1 MGLFINTST
10 SVPPYSLSPQI
21 GLWFHIVPFPAPNP
35 NSIMSTA
42 LSLKVLFS
50 LAFHPF
56 IFAPV
61 WNKLISTNQPSAFF
75 TSDADCQVIAPLEI
89 NGLQPVSDLRN
100 VHSAPRLSLVTSFP
114 ISFLRYSKL
123 SPISA
128 NPFPN
133 PVTLSRFFG
142 ENGSFLK

>member
-1 MGLFINTST
+1 M
-10 SVPPYSLSPQI
+10 PPYSLSPQI
-21 GLWFHIVPFPAPNP
+21 GLWFHILPFPAPNP
-35 NSIMSTA
+35 NSIMSMT
-42 LSLKVLFS
+42 LSPKVLFS

-75 TSDADCQVIAPLEI
+75 ASDADSQVIAPLEM
-89 NGLQPVSDLRN
+89 NGLQPVCDLRD
-100 VHSAPRLSLVTSFP
+100 VHSASHLSLVTSFP
-114 ISFLRYSKL
+114 ICFPRYSKL

-133 PVTLSRFFG
+133 PVTLSRFLG
-142 ENGSFLK
+142 ENGKFLK